1 MVFSKQPEDIQN
13 CKMSIP
19 SDLVLGAGISDN
31 HSLIIK
37 VIDHL
42 NKFIYNNVNKK
53 NLPSQ

>member
-1 MVFSKQPEDIQN
+1 MFSKQPEDIQN

-42 NKFIYNNVNKK
+42 NKFIYNK
-53 NLPSQ
+53 